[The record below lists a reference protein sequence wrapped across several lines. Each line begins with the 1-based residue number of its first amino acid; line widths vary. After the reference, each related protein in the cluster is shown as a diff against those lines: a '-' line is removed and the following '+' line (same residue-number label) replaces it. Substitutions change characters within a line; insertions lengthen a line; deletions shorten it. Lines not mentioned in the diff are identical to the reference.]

1 MGTTSDLRTGL
12 IIKYNNELHEVLD
25 YEHRTPGNKRG
36 FYQVKL
42 KNLKNGRIIENK
54 FSSGDEL
61 NVIRLESRGFQYLY
75 HDGSGY
81 VFMDLNSYDQVSV
94 SDEIV
99 GEENQFLKEGE
110 HVHIMFN
117 GDYPVNVELPPHV
130 ELRVIEAPPGVKGD
144 TATGGT
150 KQVKVETGAV
160 IKAPLFINE
169 NDLIKVDTRT
179 GVYLERVKK

>member
-1 MGTTSDLRTGL
+1 MATTSDLRTGL
-12 IIKYNNELHEVLD
+12 IIKYNNDLQEVLN

-42 KNLKNGRIIENK
+42 KNLKNGRITENK
-54 FSSGDEL
+54 FSSGETL
-61 NVIRLESRGFQYLY
+61 NVVRLESRDFQYLY

-81 VFMDLNSYDQVSV
+81 VFMDIENYNQISV
-94 SDEIV
+94 TDEII
-99 GEENQFLKEGE
+99 GKGSRYLKEGE
-110 HVHIMFN
+110 SVQILFDGEN
-117 GDYPVNVELPPHV
+117 PVTVELPPHV

-150 KQVKVETGAV
+150 KQVKVETGAI

-169 NDLIKVDTRT
+169 NDIIRVDTRS
-179 GVYLERVKK
+179 GEYLERVKR

>member
-1 MGTTSDLRTGL
+1 MATTSDLRTGL

-61 NVIRLESRGFQYLY
+61 QVIRLQSRDFQYLY

-81 VFMDLNSYDQVSV
+81 VFMDLDNYDQISIP
-94 SDEIV
+94 DEIV
-99 GEENQFLKEGE
+99 GEENQFLKESE
-110 HVHIMFN
+110 HVRILFN
-117 GDYPVNVELPPHV
+117 GENPVTVELPPHV
-130 ELRVIEAPPGVKGD
+130 ELKVVEATPALKGN

-150 KQVKVETGAV
+150 KQIKVETGAV

-169 NDLIKVDTRT
+169 NDVIRVDTRT